1 MARTDQRISA
11 VLGRRE
17 HHVVPA
23 AQPPGGAPQIR
34 RGQLRAIG
42 ADEDRAGVARQGM
55 MHARAQVAAA
65 LQAKRKS
72 QTVEKRMPA
81 RAMDLDASAARR
93 ESGAHRMPRQPLVQP
108 RGAPFA
114 ERGDQ
119 ARLRRAR
126 HRRFGENDDHRS

>member
-1 MARTDQRISA
+1 
-11 VLGRRE
+11 LE
-17 HHVVPA
+17 
-23 AQPPGGAPQIR
+23 IR
-34 RGQLRAIG
+34 HGQLGAVG
-42 ADEDRAGVARQGM
+42 ADEDRARIARKRVV
-55 MHARAQVAAA
+55 HALAEVAAA
-65 LQAKRKS
+65 LQAERKS

-93 ESGAHRMPRQPLVQP
+93 DSGAHRVPRQPLVQP